1 MKQRQLSIRLLIL
14 TILLLG
20 MAQAAFSKEQKTK
33 SAILQRIYEYQQL
46 HNPLIDSVSDNV
58 YAKFRFN
65 VEKRNVSMWFIPSL
79 YVMAKGPRE
88 YIRESYSKVDF
99 KDAHHY
105 DINSQVVAGTIHHN
119 RRAMPTL
126 LDYLTPNIYDIA
138 LYDGHMLSPF
148 NRHNRRYYR
157 FTEKNNTDGTTRLEF
172 RPKLYNTQLVNGYAI
187 IETETGRIIRTTL
200 NGEYDM
206 IRFRTEIQPGKEGA
220 RSLMPERCTTVGTFK
235 FFGNRIS
242 TYFDANYN
250 CDLTLPDTIHIE
262 HSRSK
267 MDSIRPI
274 PLDQKDKDIYKAYDE
289 SEKEDSIR
297 DEEEKKHPNMLKRIF
312 WDTIGDNLV
321 TPISSESDVAYFSLS
336 PIINPLYLSYSHSRG
351 FRYKMKLRTRLTFS
365 PHRYLTLNPTL
376 GYNFKLREFYY
387 SIPLRMTYNPKRNGY
402 AEIIYGND
410 NRITNTSVMDRI
422 HEIYGDSVNLDDKDL
437 DLFSDRYLR
446 VFNNIMLFDW
456 LDIETGFVFHK
467 RTALNQEVMKAF
479 DMPTKYR
486 SFAPML
492 GLNISPWLDK
502 GPTFSIDYE
511 RGIKGVWGSDLEYE
525 RWEIDAQWKKRIPGL
540 RLLNLR
546 AGTGFFSHKQ
556 NNVFLD
562 FAHFRDENLPHGW
575 DDYWS
580 GDFQLLRS
588 RIYNQ
593 SRYYIRGN
601 VSYESP
607 LILATWVPYLGK
619 FIEKERFYVSAVA
632 LERSKPYYE
641 LGYAFTNRYMSVGF
655 FAGFNNVKYDGFSI
669 EFEFELFRRW

>member
-20 MAQAAFSKEQKTK
+20 MAQTAFSKEQKTK

-138 LYDGHMLSPF
+138 LYDGHLLSPF

-157 FTEKNNTDGTTRLEF
+157 FTEKDNTDGTTRLEF

-267 MDSIRPI
+267 MD
-274 PLDQKDKDIYKAYDE
+274 
-289 SEKEDSIR
+289 
-297 DEEEKKHPNMLKRIF
+297 
-312 WDTIGDNLV
+312 
-321 TPISSESDVAYFSLS
+321 
-336 PIINPLYLSYSHSRG
+336 
-351 FRYKMKLRTRLTFS
+351 
-365 PHRYLTLNPTL
+365 
-376 GYNFKLREFYY
+376 
-387 SIPLRMTYNPKRNGY
+387 
-402 AEIIYGND
+402 
-410 NRITNTSVMDRI
+410 
-422 HEIYGDSVNLDDKDL
+422 
-437 DLFSDRYLR
+437 
-446 VFNNIMLFDW
+446 
-456 LDIETGFVFHK
+456 
-467 RTALNQEVMKAF
+467 
-479 DMPTKYR
+479 
-486 SFAPML
+486 
-492 GLNISPWLDK
+492 
-502 GPTFSIDYE
+502 
-511 RGIKGVWGSDLEYE
+511 
-525 RWEIDAQWKKRIPGL
+525 
-540 RLLNLR
+540 
-546 AGTGFFSHKQ
+546 
-556 NNVFLD
+556 
-562 FAHFRDENLPHGW
+562 
-575 DDYWS
+575 
-580 GDFQLLRS
+580 
-588 RIYNQ
+588 
-593 SRYYIRGN
+593 
-601 VSYESP
+601 
-607 LILATWVPYLGK
+607 
-619 FIEKERFYVSAVA
+619 
-632 LERSKPYYE
+632 
-641 LGYAFTNRYMSVGF
+641 
-655 FAGFNNVKYDGFSI
+655 
-669 EFEFELFRRW
+669 